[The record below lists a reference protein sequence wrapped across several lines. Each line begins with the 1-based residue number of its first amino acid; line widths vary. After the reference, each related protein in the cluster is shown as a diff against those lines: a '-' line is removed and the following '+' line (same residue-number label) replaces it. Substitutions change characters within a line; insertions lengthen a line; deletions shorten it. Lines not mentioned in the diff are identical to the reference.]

1 MECSSITAI
10 GTGWDTEIFYR
21 REYYAQICGH
31 PRLLQGL
38 PVLGGDLEIC
48 GIIAREIRRR
58 DPEARVCALPV
69 ADGGEGTVDAFLGAL
84 GGEKVA
90 VPCRDPYGRP
100 LTAHYGLFPDGKT
113 AVIEM
118 AAAAGLPLVGE
129 DRRVADA
136 TTYGV
141 GQLIAHAL
149 KRGAERILLGLGG
162 SATND
167 GGCGAAAALGVEFLD
182 AEGKAFV
189 PVGGT
194 LRRIAHIRVD
204 GLLPALRQAEVIA
217 MCDIDNPLC
226 GESGAAAVF
235 APQKGADAA
244 TVRMLDEGL
253 AHLAAVIEKDLGR
266 SLLTLPGGGAAGGF
280 GAGSVAFLGAR
291 LQMGIE
297 AVLDLTDF
305 DRLAADAYLVITG
318 EGRLDSQSLRGKV
331 VVGVA
336 RRARALG
343 VPVVA
348 LVGSSETDIAAAYDA
363 GVTAVFPINP
373 APTTLSEAL
382 AHARTHLAFTAEN
395 VLRFARC
402 LEENR

>member
-1 MECSSITAI
+1 MRKYVVIPDSFKGCLSS
-10 GTGWDTEIFYR
+10 G
-21 REYYAQICGH
+21 
-31 PRLLQGL
+31 
-38 PVLGGDLEIC
+38 EIC
-48 GIIAREIRRR
+48 DIIAREIRRR

-129 DRRVADA
+129 DRRVADT

-149 KRGAERILLGLGG
+149 KRGAERIILGLGG

-235 APQKGADAA
+235 SPQKGADAA

>member
-1 MECSSITAI
+1 MRKYVVIPDSFKGCLSS
-10 GTGWDTEIFYR
+10 G
-21 REYYAQICGH
+21 
-31 PRLLQGL
+31 
-38 PVLGGDLEIC
+38 EIC
-48 GIIAREIRRR
+48 DIIAREIRCR

-84 GGEKVA
+84 GGEKIA

-129 DRRVADA
+129 DRRVADT

-149 KRGAERILLGLGG
+149 KRGAERIILGLGG

-194 LRRIAHIRVD
+194 LCRLAHIRTD

-253 AHLAAVIEKDLGR
+253 AHLAAVIEKDLGC

>member
-1 MECSSITAI
+1 MRKYVVIPDSFKGCLSS
-10 GTGWDTEIFYR
+10 G
-21 REYYAQICGH
+21 
-31 PRLLQGL
+31 
-38 PVLGGDLEIC
+38 EIC
-48 GIIAREIRRR
+48 GIIAREIRCR

-84 GGEKVA
+84 GGEKIA

-149 KRGAERILLGLGG
+149 GRGAERIILGLGG

-194 LRRIAHIRVD
+194 LCRIAHIRTD

-226 GESGAAAVF
+226 GESGAAAIF

-253 AHLAAVIEKDLGR
+253 AHLAAVIEMDLDR

>member
-1 MECSSITAI
+1 MRKYVVIPDSFKGCLSS
-10 GTGWDTEIFYR
+10 G
-21 REYYAQICGH
+21 
-31 PRLLQGL
+31 
-38 PVLGGDLEIC
+38 EIC
-48 GIIAREIRRR
+48 GIIAREIRCR
-58 DPEARVCALPV
+58 DPEARVYALPV

-129 DRRVADA
+129 DRRVADT

-194 LRRIAHIRVD
+194 LRRIAHIRTG

-253 AHLAAVIEKDLGR
+253 AHLAAVIEKDLGC

>member
-1 MECSSITAI
+1 MRKYVVIPDSFKGCLSS
-10 GTGWDTEIFYR
+10 G
-21 REYYAQICGH
+21 
-31 PRLLQGL
+31 
-38 PVLGGDLEIC
+38 EIC

-149 KRGAERILLGLGG
+149 KRGAERIILGLGG

-194 LRRIAHIRVD
+194 LRRIARIRTD

-253 AHLAAVIEKDLGR
+253 AHLAAIIEMDLGR
-266 SLLTLPGGGAAGGF
+266 SLLALPGGGAAGGF
-280 GAGSVAFLGAR
+280 GAGSVAFLSAR

>member
-1 MECSSITAI
+1 MRKYVVIPDSFKGCLSS
-10 GTGWDTEIFYR
+10 G
-21 REYYAQICGH
+21 
-31 PRLLQGL
+31 
-38 PVLGGDLEIC
+38 EIC
-48 GIIAREIRRR
+48 GIIAREIRCR
-58 DPEARVCALPV
+58 DPEARVYTLPV

-84 GGEKVA
+84 GGEKIA

-141 GQLIAHAL
+141 GQLIAHAF
-149 KRGAERILLGLGG
+149 KRGAERIILGLGG

-194 LRRIAHIRVD
+194 LRRIAHIRTD

-382 AHARTHLAFTAEN
+382 AHARKHLAFTAEN

>member
-1 MECSSITAI
+1 MRKYVVIPDSFKGCLSS
-10 GTGWDTEIFYR
+10 G
-21 REYYAQICGH
+21 
-31 PRLLQGL
+31 
-38 PVLGGDLEIC
+38 EIC
-48 GIIAREIRRR
+48 DIIAREIRRR

-84 GGEKVA
+84 GGEKIA

-129 DRRVADA
+129 DRRVADT

-149 KRGAERILLGLGG
+149 KRGAERIILGLGG

-194 LRRIAHIRVD
+194 LCRIAHIRTD

-226 GESGAAAVF
+226 GESGAAAIF

-253 AHLAAVIEKDLGR
+253 AHLAAVIEMDLDR

-336 RRARALG
+336 RRARALS

-395 VLRFARC
+395 VLCFARS

>member
-1 MECSSITAI
+1 MRKYVVIPDSFKGCLSS
-10 GTGWDTEIFYR
+10 G
-21 REYYAQICGH
+21 
-31 PRLLQGL
+31 
-38 PVLGGDLEIC
+38 EIC

-100 LTAHYGLFPDGKT
+100 ITAHYGLFPDGKT

-167 GGCGAAAALGVEFLD
+167 GGCGAAAALGIEFLD
-182 AEGKAFV
+182 AEGKTFV

-194 LRRIAHIRVD
+194 LRRIAHIRTD
-204 GLLPALRQAEVIA
+204 GFLPALRQAEVIA

-266 SLLTLPGGGAAGGF
+266 SLLILPGGGAAGGF

>member
-1 MECSSITAI
+1 MRKYVVIPDSYKGCLSS
-10 GTGWDTEIFYR
+10 G
-21 REYYAQICGH
+21 
-31 PRLLQGL
+31 
-38 PVLGGDLEIC
+38 EIC

-69 ADGGEGTVDAFLGAL
+69 ADGGEGTVDVFLGAL

-141 GQLIAHAL
+141 GQIIAHAL
-149 KRGAERILLGLGG
+149 RRGAERIILGLGG

-194 LRRIAHIRVD
+194 LRRIAHIRTG

-266 SLLTLPGGGAAGGF
+266 SLLTIPGGGAAGGF

>member
-1 MECSSITAI
+1 MRKYVVIPDSFKGCLSS
-10 GTGWDTEIFYR
+10 G
-21 REYYAQICGH
+21 
-31 PRLLQGL
+31 
-38 PVLGGDLEIC
+38 EIC
-48 GIIAREIRRR
+48 DIIAREIRRR

-129 DRRVADA
+129 DRRVADT

>member
-1 MECSSITAI
+1 MRKYVVIPDSFKGCLSS
-10 GTGWDTEIFYR
+10 G
-21 REYYAQICGH
+21 
-31 PRLLQGL
+31 
-38 PVLGGDLEIC
+38 EIC
-48 GIIAREIRRR
+48 DIIAREIRRR

-84 GGEKVA
+84 GGEKIA

-149 KRGAERILLGLGG
+149 GRGAERIILGLGG

-194 LRRIAHIRVD
+194 LRRIAHIRTG

-217 MCDIDNPLC
+217 MCDIDNPLS

>member
-1 MECSSITAI
+1 MRKYVVIPDSFKGCLSS
-10 GTGWDTEIFYR
+10 G
-21 REYYAQICGH
+21 
-31 PRLLQGL
+31 
-38 PVLGGDLEIC
+38 EIC
-48 GIIAREIRRR
+48 DIIAREIRCR

-149 KRGAERILLGLGG
+149 KRGAERIILGLGG

-194 LRRIAHIRVD
+194 LRRIAHIRAD

>member
-1 MECSSITAI
+1 MRKYVVIPDSFKGCLSS
-10 GTGWDTEIFYR
+10 GEIS
-21 REYYAQICGH
+21 
-31 PRLLQGL
+31 
-38 PVLGGDLEIC
+38 D
-48 GIIAREIRRR
+48 IIAREIRRR

-129 DRRVADA
+129 DRRVTDT

-149 KRGAERILLGLGG
+149 RRGAERIILGLGG

-194 LRRIAHIRVD
+194 LRRIAHIRTD

-253 AHLAAVIEKDLGR
+253 AHLAAVIEMDLGP
-266 SLLTLPGGGAAGGF
+266 SLIALPGGGAAGGF

-336 RRARALG
+336 RRARALS

-395 VLRFARC
+395 VLRFARS

>member
-1 MECSSITAI
+1 MRKYVVIPDSFKGCLSS
-10 GTGWDTEIFYR
+10 G
-21 REYYAQICGH
+21 
-31 PRLLQGL
+31 
-38 PVLGGDLEIC
+38 EIC
-48 GIIAREIRRR
+48 DIIAREICRR

>member
-1 MECSSITAI
+1 MRKYVVIPDSFKGCLSS
-10 GTGWDTEIFYR
+10 G
-21 REYYAQICGH
+21 
-31 PRLLQGL
+31 
-38 PVLGGDLEIC
+38 EIC
-48 GIIAREIRRR
+48 GIIAREIRCR
-58 DPEARVCALPV
+58 DPEARVYTLPV

-149 KRGAERILLGLGG
+149 KRGAERIILGLGG

-204 GLLPALRQAEVIA
+204 GLLPVLRQAEVIA

-244 TVRMLDEGL
+244 TVRVLDEGL
-253 AHLAAVIEKDLGR
+253 AHLAAVIEEDLGR
-266 SLLTLPGGGAAGGF
+266 SLLALPGGGAAGGF

>member
-1 MECSSITAI
+1 MRKYVVIPDSFKGCLSS
-10 GTGWDTEIFYR
+10 G
-21 REYYAQICGH
+21 
-31 PRLLQGL
+31 
-38 PVLGGDLEIC
+38 EIC

-253 AHLAAVIEKDLGR
+253 AHLAAVIEKDMGR

>member
-1 MECSSITAI
+1 MRKYVVIPDSFKGCLSS
-10 GTGWDTEIFYR
+10 G
-21 REYYAQICGH
+21 
-31 PRLLQGL
+31 
-38 PVLGGDLEIC
+38 EIC

-100 LTAHYGLFPDGKT
+100 LTAHYGLFLDGKT

-129 DRRVADA
+129 DRRVADT

-194 LRRIAHIRVD
+194 LRRIAHIRTD
-204 GLLPALRQAEVIA
+204 ALLPALRQAEVIA

-253 AHLAAVIEKDLGR
+253 AHLAAVIEKDLGC
-266 SLLTLPGGGAAGGF
+266 SLLALPGGGAAGGF

>member
-1 MECSSITAI
+1 MRKYVVIPDSFKGCLSS
-10 GTGWDTEIFYR
+10 G
-21 REYYAQICGH
+21 
-31 PRLLQGL
+31 
-38 PVLGGDLEIC
+38 EIC
-48 GIIAREIRRR
+48 DIIAREIRCR

-167 GGCGAAAALGVEFLD
+167 GGCGAAAALGIEFLD
-182 AEGKAFV
+182 AEGKTFV
-189 PVGGT
+189 PVGGI
-194 LRRIAHIRVD
+194 LRRIAHIRTD
-204 GLLPALRQAEVIA
+204 GLLPALRRAEVIA

-253 AHLAAVIEKDLGR
+253 AHLAAVIEMDLGR

>member
-1 MECSSITAI
+1 MRKYVVIPDSFKGCLSS
-10 GTGWDTEIFYR
+10 G
-21 REYYAQICGH
+21 
-31 PRLLQGL
+31 
-38 PVLGGDLEIC
+38 EIC
-48 GIIAREIRRR
+48 DIIAREIRRR

-149 KRGAERILLGLGG
+149 RRGAERIILGLGG

-194 LRRIAHIRVD
+194 LRRIAHIRTG

-266 SLLTLPGGGAAGGF
+266 SLLTIPGGGAAGGF

-348 LVGSSETDIAAAYDA
+348 LVGSSETDIAAVYDA

-395 VLRFARC
+395 VLRFAQC

>member
-1 MECSSITAI
+1 MRKYVVIPDSFKGCLSS
-10 GTGWDTEIFYR
+10 G
-21 REYYAQICGH
+21 
-31 PRLLQGL
+31 
-38 PVLGGDLEIC
+38 EIC
-48 GIIAREIRRR
+48 DILAREIRRR

-84 GGEKVA
+84 GGEKIA

-149 KRGAERILLGLGG
+149 KRGAERIILGLGG

-194 LRRIAHIRVD
+194 LRRIARIRTG

-305 DRLAADAYLVITG
+305 DRLAADAYLIITG

>member
-1 MECSSITAI
+1 MRKYVVIPDSFKGCLSS
-10 GTGWDTEIFYR
+10 G
-21 REYYAQICGH
+21 
-31 PRLLQGL
+31 
-38 PVLGGDLEIC
+38 EIC

-129 DRRVADA
+129 DRRVADT

-194 LRRIAHIRVD
+194 LRRIAHIRTG

-235 APQKGADAA
+235 SPQKGADAA

>member
-1 MECSSITAI
+1 MRKYVVIPDSFKGCLSS
-10 GTGWDTEIFYR
+10 G
-21 REYYAQICGH
+21 
-31 PRLLQGL
+31 
-38 PVLGGDLEIC
+38 EIC
-48 GIIAREIRRR
+48 DIIAREIRCR

-129 DRRVADA
+129 DRRVADT

-149 KRGAERILLGLGG
+149 KRGAERIILGLGG

-194 LRRIAHIRVD
+194 LRRIAHIRMD

-244 TVRMLDEGL
+244 TVRVLDEGL
-253 AHLAAVIEKDLGR
+253 AHLAAVIEEDLGR
-266 SLLTLPGGGAAGGF
+266 SLLALPGGGAAGGF

>member
-1 MECSSITAI
+1 MRKYVIIPDSFKGCLSS
-10 GTGWDTEIFYR
+10 E
-21 REYYAQICGH
+21 
-31 PRLLQGL
+31 
-38 PVLGGDLEIC
+38 EIC
-48 GIIAREIRRR
+48 DIIAREIRRR

-149 KRGAERILLGLGG
+149 KRGAERIILGLGG

-182 AEGKAFV
+182 AEGKTFV

-194 LRRIAHIRVD
+194 LRRIAHIRTG

-253 AHLAAVIEKDLGR
+253 AHMAAVIEMDLGH

>member
-1 MECSSITAI
+1 MRKYVVIPDSFKGCLSS
-10 GTGWDTEIFYR
+10 G
-21 REYYAQICGH
+21 
-31 PRLLQGL
+31 
-38 PVLGGDLEIC
+38 EIC

>member
-1 MECSSITAI
+1 MRKYVVIPDSFKGCLSS
-10 GTGWDTEIFYR
+10 G
-21 REYYAQICGH
+21 
-31 PRLLQGL
+31 
-38 PVLGGDLEIC
+38 EIC

-129 DRRVADA
+129 DRRVADT

-194 LRRIAHIRVD
+194 LRRIAHIRTD
-204 GLLPALRQAEVIA
+204 ALLPALRQAEVIA

-235 APQKGADAA
+235 SPQKGADAA

>member
-1 MECSSITAI
+1 MRKYVVIPDSFKGCLSS
-10 GTGWDTEIFYR
+10 G
-21 REYYAQICGH
+21 
-31 PRLLQGL
+31 
-38 PVLGGDLEIC
+38 EIC
-48 GIIAREIRRR
+48 DIIAREIRRR

-149 KRGAERILLGLGG
+149 KRGAERIILGLGG

-182 AEGKAFV
+182 AEGKTFV

-194 LRRIAHIRVD
+194 LRRIAHIRTA
-204 GLLPALRQAEVIA
+204 GLLPALRQVEVIA

-253 AHLAAVIEKDLGR
+253 AHLAAVIEMDLGR
-266 SLLTLPGGGAAGGF
+266 SLLALPGGGAAGGF

-402 LEENR
+402 LE

>member
-1 MECSSITAI
+1 MRKYVVIPDSFKGCLSS
-10 GTGWDTEIFYR
+10 G
-21 REYYAQICGH
+21 
-31 PRLLQGL
+31 
-38 PVLGGDLEIC
+38 EIC

-58 DPEARVCALPV
+58 DPEARVYALPV

-118 AAAAGLPLVGE
+118 AAAAGLPLVGQ
-129 DRRVADA
+129 DRRVADT

-141 GQLIAHAL
+141 GQLIVHAL
-149 KRGAERILLGLGG
+149 KRGAERIILGLGG

-194 LRRIAHIRVD
+194 LRRIAHIRTD
-204 GLLPALRQAEVIA
+204 ALLPALRQAEVIA

-266 SLLTLPGGGAAGGF
+266 SLLALPGGGAAGGF

>member
-1 MECSSITAI
+1 MRKYVVIPDSFKGCLSS
-10 GTGWDTEIFYR
+10 G
-21 REYYAQICGH
+21 
-31 PRLLQGL
+31 
-38 PVLGGDLEIC
+38 EIC
-48 GIIAREIRRR
+48 DILAREIRRR

-90 VPCRDPYGRP
+90 VPCRDPYGHP

-129 DRRVADA
+129 DRRVTDA

-149 KRGAERILLGLGG
+149 KRGAERIILGLGG

-194 LRRIAHIRVD
+194 LRRIAHIRTG

-253 AHLAAVIEKDLGR
+253 AHLAAVIEMDLDP

>member
-1 MECSSITAI
+1 MRKYVVIPDSFKGCLSS
-10 GTGWDTEIFYR
+10 G
-21 REYYAQICGH
+21 
-31 PRLLQGL
+31 
-38 PVLGGDLEIC
+38 EIC
-48 GIIAREIRRR
+48 DIIAREIHRR

-100 LTAHYGLFPDGKT
+100 LTAHYGLFLDGKT

-129 DRRVADA
+129 DRRVADT

-194 LRRIAHIRVD
+194 LRRIAHIRMD

-280 GAGSVAFLGAR
+280 GTGSVAFLGAR

-305 DRLAADAYLVITG
+305 DHLAADAYLVITG

>member
-1 MECSSITAI
+1 MRKYVVIPDSFKGCLSS
-10 GTGWDTEIFYR
+10 G
-21 REYYAQICGH
+21 
-31 PRLLQGL
+31 
-38 PVLGGDLEIC
+38 EIC
-48 GIIAREIRRR
+48 DIIAREIRRR

-149 KRGAERILLGLGG
+149 RRGTERILLGLGG

-194 LRRIAHIRVD
+194 LRRIAHIRTG

-244 TVRMLDEGL
+244 SVRMLDEGL

-266 SLLTLPGGGAAGGF
+266 SLLTIPGGGAAGGF

>member
-1 MECSSITAI
+1 MRKYVVIPDSFKGCLSS
-10 GTGWDTEIFYR
+10 G
-21 REYYAQICGH
+21 
-31 PRLLQGL
+31 
-38 PVLGGDLEIC
+38 EIC

-129 DRRVADA
+129 DRRVADT

-141 GQLIAHAL
+141 GQLMAHAL
-149 KRGAERILLGLGG
+149 KRGAERIILGLGG

-253 AHLAAVIEKDLGR
+253 AHLAAVIEMDLGR

>member
-1 MECSSITAI
+1 MRKYVVIPDSFKGCLSS
-10 GTGWDTEIFYR
+10 G
-21 REYYAQICGH
+21 
-31 PRLLQGL
+31 
-38 PVLGGDLEIC
+38 EIC
-48 GIIAREIRRR
+48 DIIAREIRRR

-84 GGEKVA
+84 GGEKIA

-149 KRGAERILLGLGG
+149 RRGAERIFLGLGG

-167 GGCGAAAALGVEFLD
+167 GGCGAAAALGVKFLD

-194 LRRIAHIRVD
+194 LRRIAHIRTG
-204 GLLPALRQAEVIA
+204 GLLPALGQAEVIA

>member
-1 MECSSITAI
+1 MRKYVVIPDSFKGCLSS
-10 GTGWDTEIFYR
+10 G
-21 REYYAQICGH
+21 
-31 PRLLQGL
+31 
-38 PVLGGDLEIC
+38 EIC

-149 KRGAERILLGLGG
+149 KRGAERIILGLGG

-395 VLRFARC
+395 VLRFARS

>member
-1 MECSSITAI
+1 MRKYVLIPDSFKGCLSSA
-10 GTGWDTEIFYR
+10 
-21 REYYAQICGH
+21 
-31 PRLLQGL
+31 
-38 PVLGGDLEIC
+38 EIC
-48 GIIAREIRRR
+48 GIIAREIDRL
-58 DPEARVCALPV
+58 DPGARVCAIPV
-69 ADGGEGTVDAFLGAL
+69 ADGGEGTVDAFLTAL

-90 VPCRDPYGRP
+90 VACRDPYGRAI
-100 LTAHYGLFPDGKT
+100 TAHYGLLPDGQT

-118 AAAAGLPLVGE
+118 AAAAGLPLVGD

-149 KRGAERILLGLGG
+149 GRGAKRIILGLGG

-182 AEGKAFV
+182 ETGQAFV

-194 LRRIAHIRVD
+194 LHRIAHIRTG
-204 GLLPALRQAEVIA
+204 GLLPALRQAQVTA

-235 APQKGADAA
+235 GPQKGADGA
-244 TVRMLDEGL
+244 TVRLLDEGL
-253 AHLAAVIEKDLGR
+253 MHLAAVIQKDLGL

-297 AVLDLTDF
+297 TVLDLTDF
-305 DRLAADAYLVITG
+305 DRLAADATLVITG

-331 VVGVA
+331 VIGVA
-336 RRARALG
+336 RRAKTLG
-343 VPVVA
+343 VPVAA
-348 LVGSSETDIAAAYDA
+348 LVGASETGMEAAYDA
-363 GVTAVFPINP
+363 GVTAIFPVNP
-373 APTTLSEAL
+373 TPMPLEEAL
-382 AHARTHLAFTAEN
+382 PLARAHLAFTAGN
-395 VLRFARC
+395 VLRFARRMGEK
-402 LEENR
+402 L

>member
-1 MECSSITAI
+1 MRKYVVIPDSFKGCLSS
-10 GTGWDTEIFYR
+10 G
-21 REYYAQICGH
+21 
-31 PRLLQGL
+31 
-38 PVLGGDLEIC
+38 EIC

-90 VPCRDPYGRP
+90 VPCWDPYGRP

-129 DRRVADA
+129 DCRVADA

-149 KRGAERILLGLGG
+149 KRGAERIILGLGG

-194 LRRIAHIRVD
+194 LRRIAYIRTD

-235 APQKGADAA
+235 SPQKGADAA

-343 VPVVA
+343 VSVVA

>member
-1 MECSSITAI
+1 MRKYVVIPDSFKGCLSSS
-10 GTGWDTEIFYR
+10 
-21 REYYAQICGH
+21 
-31 PRLLQGL
+31 
-38 PVLGGDLEIC
+38 EIC
-48 GIIAREIRRR
+48 DILAREIRRR

-129 DRRVADA
+129 DRRVADT

-167 GGCGAAAALGVEFLD
+167 GGCGAAAALGVDFLD

-266 SLLTLPGGGAAGGF
+266 SLLALPGGGAAGGF

-291 LQMGIE
+291 LQRGIE
-297 AVLDLTDF
+297 AVLDLTNF

>member
-1 MECSSITAI
+1 MRKYVVIPDSFKGCLSS
-10 GTGWDTEIFYR
+10 G
-21 REYYAQICGH
+21 
-31 PRLLQGL
+31 
-38 PVLGGDLEIC
+38 EIC
-48 GIIAREIRRR
+48 GIIAREIRCR

-84 GGEKVA
+84 GGKKVA

-129 DRRVADA
+129 DRRVADT

-141 GQLIAHAL
+141 GQLIAYAL
-149 KRGAERILLGLGG
+149 KRGAERIILGLGG

-194 LRRIAHIRVD
+194 LRRIAHIRTA